1 GFSKTPEREKR
12 FLFSKPFFSSTIAA
26 WYRDAS
32 YKDRDIRDIKW
43 VCVEGSVYCDNLTSL
58 GIDNIIYV
66 KTRLEAFDD
75 VRRGK
80 ANALI
85 YTYVG
90 ITEYLDANDI
100 VKGIVD
106 IPNWL

>member
-1 GFSKTPEREKR
+1 
-12 FLFSKPFFSSTIAA
+12 
-26 WYRDAS
+26 
-32 YKDRDIRDIKW
+32 
-43 VCVEGSVYCDNLTSL
+43 CDNLTSQ

-106 IPNWL
+106 IPNWLQEEEVSFIASLDNQKLI